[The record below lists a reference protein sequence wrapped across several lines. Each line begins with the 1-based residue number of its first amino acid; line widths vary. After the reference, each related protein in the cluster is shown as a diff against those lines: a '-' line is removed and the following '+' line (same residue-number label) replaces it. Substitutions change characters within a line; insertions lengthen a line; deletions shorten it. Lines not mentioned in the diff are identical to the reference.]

1 MDIEIGQKLVKQKE
15 FAKALDFFL
24 ILSNEKKNSSTI
36 NFYLGLIY
44 SELNDYI
51 KSVEYYE
58 KSLKEDPNSFYTLYN
73 LAIIKQNIGEI
84 DQAKSIYL
92 KLIEL
97 DKLKIRPYLGLY
109 MLNSKYINDIHYKNI
124 LEIEKKSDTTT
135 YEKSLIAF
143 ILSKKE
149 KRKKNFKE
157 EIKYLND
164 FHNLC
169 FDSNYQYNLQSE
181 FYYKKIINNYY
192 NKIKFINIDRKIS
205 LLNDFSPIFII
216 GLPRSG
222 STLVESILT
231 SADEKIKS
239 CGESHAI
246 NMSVVTEV
254 ANKIYDN
261 KFKLKNFNFEVDYSN
276 LEKNILEKYNKL
288 NVLKHQKKIFID
300 KSLENFF
307 NIELILKYFPKA
319 KFIHT
324 FRNLS
329 DSIIAIYQS
338 LLFELSWTHK
348 IEDIIIYIDNYIKIT
363 NYFKKKYKSNIL
375 DVSLEKLTYEKE
387 KVSKEIFTFT
397 NLKWNQEILN
407 FYKRKDLF
415 IKTLSGNQVR
425 QEIFKYKDKKYEKYY
440 YLIEKFKKDY
450 HWLDL

>member
-1 MDIEIGQKLVKQKE
+1 MDIKIGQKLVKQKE

-73 LAIIKQNIGEI
+73 LAIIKQNIGKS

-92 KLIEL
+92 KLIEI

-109 MLNSKYINDIHYKNI
+109 MLSSKYISDIHYKNI

-157 EIKYLND
+157 EIKYLNN

-192 NKIKFINIDRKIS
+192 NKIKFINIDSKIS

-231 SADEKIKS
+231 SAEEKIES
-239 CGESHAI
+239 CGESNVI
-246 NMSVVTEV
+246 NMSVVSEV

-261 KFKLKNFNFEVDYSN
+261 KFKLKNFSFEVDYSN

-288 NVLKHQKKIFID
+288 NVFNHKKKIFID

-363 NYFKKKYKSNIL
+363 NYFKKKYRSNVL

-387 KVSKEIFTFT
+387 KVSKEIFAFS
-397 NLKWNQEILN
+397 NLKWKQEILN

-425 QEIFKYKDKKYEKYY
+425 QEIFKYKDKKYEEYY
-440 YLIEKFKKDY
+440 YLIEKFKKHY
-450 HWLDL
+450 HWLDF

>member
-1 MDIEIGQKLVKQKE
+1 MDIEIGKKLVKQKE

-73 LAIIKQNIGEI
+73 LAIIKQNIGES

-92 KLIEL
+92 KLIEI

-109 MLNSKYINDIHYKNI
+109 MLNSKYISDIHYKNI

-149 KRKKNFKE
+149 KRKKNFKK

-169 FDSNYQYNLQSE
+169 FESNYQYNLQSE

-205 LLNDFSPIFII
+205 LLNNFSPIFII

-239 CGESHAI
+239 CGESHVI

-288 NVLKHQKKIFID
+288 NVFNHQKKIFID

-387 KVSKEIFTFT
+387 KVSKEIFAFT
-397 NLKWNQEILN
+397 NLQWNQEILN

-450 HWLDL
+450 YWLDL